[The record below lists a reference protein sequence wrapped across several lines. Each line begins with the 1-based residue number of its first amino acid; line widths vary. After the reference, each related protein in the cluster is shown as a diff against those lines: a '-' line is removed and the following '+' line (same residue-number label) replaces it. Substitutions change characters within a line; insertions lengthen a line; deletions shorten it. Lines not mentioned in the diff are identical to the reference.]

1 MEPVQPVLVSI
12 PKYQQI
18 AIEIASKIV
27 NEEYAIGQ
35 RIHGRSSIAGQYNVS
50 PETARRAFSILA
62 DLDIV
67 SPEKGSG
74 MVIKSRSKAVEFLHQ
89 FSNRTTIETLKAS
102 IMQNIQR
109 QQKEI
114 QTLGSD
120 LAELISATEHF
131 RSMNPLMPFS
141 LRITPECR
149 YLNKSIQEIQ
159 LWQHTGAT
167 LVAIKRGHT
176 LIRSPG
182 PYAVMQEN
190 DVIYYVSQED
200 SDHRVRDFLFK

>member
-1 MEPVQPVLVSI
+1 MADHQQVTVTI

-18 AIEIASKIV
+18 ALEIASKIV

-35 RIHGRSSIAGQYNVS
+35 KIHGRSSVASQYNVS
-50 PETARRAFSILA
+50 PETARRAFCILS

-67 SPEKGSG
+67 SSEKGSG
-74 MVIKSRSKAVEFLHQ
+74 MIIKSRSKAVEFLNQ
-89 FSNRTTIETLKAS
+89 FSKRTSIETLKNS
-102 IMQNIQR
+102 IMKNLQQ

-114 QTLGSD
+114 DTLSSD
-120 LAELISATEHF
+120 ISELILATEHF

-141 LRITPECR
+141 LRITSKCK
-149 YLNKSIQEIQ
+149 YLNKSILELK

-167 LVAIKRGHT
+167 LVAIKQGHT

-182 PYAVMQEN
+182 PYAIIREN
-190 DVIYYVSQED
+190 DIIYFVAQED
-200 SDHRVRDFLFK
+200 SDQRIREFLY